1 MKKKKLVSL
10 LIGLLLGAGSIV
22 QAMAQTP
29 DGQTPAE
36 ETVCDPLKADG
47 VTAGLYGLCVA
58 FCEAQDHAAISHP
71 ITEAELEVLAAAA
84 PSGRLL
90 ANYNKKK
97 SETDPPMPCVVV
109 EEPCPC
115 WEANK
120 LSNTRPPSMNEDF
133 NFANACGNE
142 AIFGDGFA
150 LIENFQSG
158 SFNDGFQVGTFG
170 NDCFVFNSN
179 ENPDLPSPVLLEVTE
194 EEASAC
200 RGSIIAHAQLWAD
213 PGRVWD
219 CWPE

>member
-1 MKKKKLVSL
+1 MKTKKLVSL
-10 LIGLLLGAGSIV
+10 LIGLLLGMGSIV
-22 QAMAQTP
+22 PTMAQTP

-71 ITEAELEVLAAAA
+71 VTEAELEALAAAA

-90 ANYNKKK
+90 AKYNKKK

-115 WEANK
+115 WEADK
-120 LSNTRPPSMNEDF
+120 LANARPPSMNEDL
-133 NFANACGNE
+133 NFPNACDN
-142 AIFGDGFA
+142 FGDDRELT
-150 LIENFQSG
+150 LIENFESG
-158 SFNDGFQVGTFG
+158 SFNNGFQFATFG
-170 NDCFVFNSN
+170 NACFVFNGTGDAN
-179 ENPDLPSPVLLEVTE
+179 LPPTVSLEVTE
-194 EEASAC
+194 EELSAC
-200 RGSIIAHAQLWAD
+200 ASSIIAHAQLWAD